1 MRLAVL
7 KVYWLHLGLFGM
19 WLGLLLLH
27 LLSMKPLEQLH
38 LCLGLCNGLCL
49 LRLEVIVLLLL
60 VHGLLG
66 ELGQA

>member
-1 MRLAVL
+1 
-7 KVYWLHLGLFGM
+7 M

-38 LCLGLCNGLCL
+38 LCLALCNGLCL